1 MEKLLLLQN
10 ETELSSVSDQGD
22 ESSINEKKQISTAKE
37 SYETKEFYID
47 EILIRNVLSKLE
59 DKKDTAKLETIENE
73 LRISKFK
80 SHTVSSLISQ
90 TNNLLNKDDYKNLLE
105 VEKLDRFGKLSLNC
119 EGNKARHIEE
129 FEVLFDEL
137 KQANAYSID

>member
-1 MEKLLLLQN
+1 LFKIIPVKKQEKYNLNVQLQD
-10 ETELSSVSDQGD
+10 LG
-22 ESSINEKKQISTAKE
+22 INEKKQISTAKE

-80 SHTVSSLISQ
+80 SHTVSSLIS
-90 TNNLLNKDDYKNLLE
+90 
-105 VEKLDRFGKLSLNC
+105 
-119 EGNKARHIEE
+119 
-129 FEVLFDEL
+129 
-137 KQANAYSID
+137 